1 MRKAATREK
10 GSEIPFRRIGDDGNR
25 GLRIQEQP
33 RLRVSLVTIAH
44 DDDPLAG
51 DPEKGRKYGKLFGL
65 SMHHKVRF
73 QFAALSPNRDGN

>member
-1 MRKAATREK
+1 MRKIAPNEK
-10 GSEIPFRRIGDDGNR
+10 GSEIRFRRVGDDGDR
-25 GLRIQEQP
+25 SLRVQEQP